1 MKRSDAVDYDATVKN
16 SGNTDTI
23 VALLLI
29 AVMGLMIVPLP
40 SYMLDALITV
50 NIAISLSIF
59 LMSIYIQKPLEFS
72 VFPSLL
78 LFVTLF
84 RLALNIASTRLIL
97 LNGGNAD
104 KAAGRIIDS
113 FGTFVVGGNFAVG
126 IILFLILIII
136 NFVVITKGSGRI
148 AEVSARFTLDAMPG
162 KQMSIDADLQNGLI
176 NDQEAR
182 TKRKSI
188 EQEADFYGSMDGASK
203 FVRGDA
209 IAGLIITFINILGGI
224 AIGVMQQNLGAGD
237 AAKIYTIMTVGDGLV
252 SQIPALLVST
262 AAGIVVTRSST
273 AGNLST
279 TLVGQVVGQQ
289 KVARIVAFIIAS
301 AALLPGMPK
310 LVMFVIAAG
319 ALIVSYYATD
329 KTVENKESGSGKT
342 DSGDM
347 KMSPEDK
354 AKTEREELAS
364 LIPIDLVA
372 MEVGFELIPLVDSK
386 RDGDLL
392 TRIGGI
398 RKQFATELGFLIPP
412 VHVRD
417 NLTIAPNTYRILLS
431 GAEVASGTVMMNRL
445 MAMNGGTGD
454 YDIPGVDTVEPA
466 FGLAAKWIEVDDR
479 ELAEIS
485 GYTIVDPSTVV
496 ATHLSEILRAH
507 APELLGR
514 SEAQELVDILS
525 RSESKLVDDVLPN
538 IMSLPEIMLILRGLL
553 TEGVSIRDMRT
564 IFETIAIHGK
574 DNKNI
579 NSIIEL
585 CRASLGRQIVSS
597 LKTKDG
603 KLYALALDS
612 NATSAFREAVQISGG
627 APGVV
632 PLDVDHARNFLGSIN
647 EGASAFGKTGTMPVL
662 VTEPDIR
669 KPVWEL
675 VSRYVPGLQVIS
687 YREIDRRVQVQT
699 IGLINV

>member
-1 MKRSDAVDYDATVKN
+1 MEYSDSVKKN
-16 SGNTDTI
+16 GNTDTI

-29 AVMGLMIVPLP
+29 AVMGLMIIPLP
-40 SYMLDALITV
+40 APVLDLLITL

-59 LMSIYIQKPLEFS
+59 LMAIYIQKPLEFS

-78 LFVTLF
+78 LFVTLY

-97 LNGGNAD
+97 LNGSNAD
-104 KAAGRIIDS
+104 AAAGKIIDS
-113 FGTFVVGGNFAVG
+113 FGTFVVGGNYAVG

-176 NDQEAR
+176 SETEAKN
-182 TKRKSI
+182 KRRSI

-209 IAGLIITFINILGGI
+209 IAGLIITFINIIGGI
-224 AIGVMQQNLGAGD
+224 IIGILQQNMNAGS
-237 AAKIYTIMTVGDGLV
+237 AAKVYTIMTVGDGLV

-262 AAGIVVTRSST
+262 AAGIVVTRSSSE
-273 AGNLST
+273 GNLSSS
-279 TLVGQVVGQQ
+279 LVGAVLGTKQ
-289 KVARIVAFIIAS
+289 VARIVSLIIA
-301 AALLPGMPK
+301 AAAMLPGMPK
-310 LVMFVIAAG
+310 LIMFFIAGG
-319 ALIVSYYATD
+319 AWIASMYIKD
-329 KTVENKESGSGKT
+329 RQSSSSNSP
-342 DSGDM
+342 SGDNTGEKPAGGPM
-347 KMSPEDK
+347 TAEDK
-354 AKTEREELAS
+354 ARNEREELAS
-364 LIPIDLVA
+364 LIPIDLVS
-372 MEVGFELIPLVDSK
+372 MEVGFELIPLVDAK

-417 NLTIAPNTYRILLS
+417 NLTIGSNTYRILIS

-445 MAMNGGTGD
+445 LAMNGGTGD

-466 FGLAAKWIEVDDR
+466 FGLAAKWIDPEDK

-496 ATHLSEILRAH
+496 ATHLSEILRSH

-514 SEAQELVDILS
+514 SETQELIDILS
-525 RSESKLVDDVLPN
+525 RTESKLVDDVLPN
-538 IMSLPEIMLILRGLL
+538 IMSLPEIMLVLRGLL

-564 IFETIAIHGK
+564 IFETIAIHARE
-574 DNKNI
+574 NKITSNI
-579 NSIIEL
+579 TEL
-585 CRASLGRQIVSS
+585 VRAALGRQIVSG
-597 LKTKDG
+597 LKTRDG
-603 KLYALALDS
+603 KLYALALDGH
-612 NATSAFREAVQISGG
+612 ATAAFREAVSISGG
-627 APGVV
+627 QPGIV
-632 PLDVDHARNFLGSIN
+632 PLDVDHARNFLSSIN
-647 EGASAFGKTGTMPVL
+647 DGASAFGRTGTMPVL

-669 KPVWEL
+669 KAVWEL

-687 YREIDRRVQVQT
+687 YKEIDRRIQVHT
-699 IGLINV
+699 IGLVNVQ